1 MNMERKMKWKD
12 LIPKV
17 EGVHIAIIKELN
29 DEQVEEWNVYIVNE
43 KETFLSNVLLT
54 SKGYG
59 KKGDEEVKTSTL
71 RRQIKD
77 IPARSYQKVEILPE
91 ELHSLT
97 NEYWLSF
104 YIENQAYDKKYIFL
118 AESILEDNFTH
129 IPVINLKGILIE

>member
-1 MNMERKMKWKD
+1 MGWKD

-17 EGVHIAIIKELN
+17 EGVHIAIIEEM
-29 DEQVEEWNVYIVNE
+29 DEVQNSSWNVYIINE
-43 KETFLSNVLLT
+43 KSTHLSNVLLT

-59 KKGDEEVKTSTL
+59 KREKEEVKTTTL

-77 IPARSYQKVEILPE
+77 IPAHSYQKVEVLPE

-104 YIENQAYDKKYIFL
+104 YADNQVFDKKYIFL
-118 AESILEDNFTH
+118 PESIVRKNL
-129 IPVINLKGILIE
+129 IQVPVINQKGILIE